1 MNNKTKKV
9 LITGSSRGIGLA
21 TALEL
26 KKSGYEIIGTA
37 TSKKGIDILSKK
49 GISGLILNLNSD
61 KSIDTFLKK
70 ITDQYTDI
78 SILINNA
85 GITKDNIVLKM
96 KDDDWMDVINILLN
110 GTFKISKGVLKLMLK
125 KRWGRIVNITSAS
138 AAIGNKGQSNYAAAK
153 SGIEA
158 FSRTLAKEVGSRG
171 ITVNCVSPGYVETDM
186 TNSLTELQKKIIVK
200 QIPLNRIGEAKEVA
214 KLISFIVSD
223 KGSYIT
229 GQTIH
234 INGGLHI

>member
-26 KKSGYEIIGTA
+26 KKNGYEIIGTA
-37 TSKKGIDILSKK
+37 TSKKGIDVLSKQ

-61 KSIDTFLKK
+61 KSIEMFLKK

-96 KDDDWMDVINILLN
+96 KEDDWMDVINILLN
-110 GTFKISKGVLKLMLK
+110 GTFKISKGVLRLMLK
-125 KRWGRIVNITSAS
+125 NRWGRIVNITSAS

-171 ITVNCVSPGYVETDM
+171 ITVNCVSPGYVDTDM
-186 TNSLTELQKKIIVK
+186 TNSLTELQKKRIIK
-200 QIPLNRIGEAKEVA
+200 QIPLNRIGEAKEIA